1 MIYIQVF
8 RNNVRDRSI
17 TKIKLRKASRT
28 KAKIKNLKSQI
39 YNALSEEMAEAP
51 VRIERTGASFL
62 QLPLWQ
68 QDGIILKTL

>member
-51 VRIERTGASFL
+51 VRSIRTGSFL